1 MTRNT
6 FGKLTKCLSIAPT
19 TKRQYMQTSGTVTV
33 KWLYDKYD
41 KLVTAGA
48 LKPLRFGAIVY
59 ENEDKYKDI
68 LSAIVQGL
76 PIPQIVVGR
85 VKSGEVERYS
95 IVSGVF
101 ILCSLLNFRVESSV
115 FGEGQVSKVL
125 DYSVNFT
132 MLDTMTPQRLAEVSR
147 LLAEVLIW

>member
-1 MTRNT
+1 
-6 FGKLTKCLSIAPT
+6 
-19 TKRQYMQTSGTVTV
+19 MQTSGMVTV

-41 KLVTAGA
+41 KLVVAGA

-59 ENEDKYKDI
+59 ESEDKYKDI

-101 ILCSLLNFRVESSV
+101 ILCSLLNFRSERRTMSD
-115 FGEGQVSKVL
+115 EHVSKVL
-125 DYSVNFT
+125 SYSVNLT
-132 MLDTMTPQRLAEVSR
+132 VLDTMTPQRLAEVSKLLA

>member
-1 MTRNT
+1 
-6 FGKLTKCLSIAPT
+6 
-19 TKRQYMQTSGTVTV
+19 MQTSGMVTV

-41 KLVTAGA
+41 KLVAAGA

-59 ENEDKYKDI
+59 ENEGHYKDI

-101 ILCSLLNFRVESSV
+101 ILCSLLNFRAERRTMSD
-115 FGEGQVSKVL
+115 EHVSKVL
-125 DYSVNFT
+125 SYSVNLT
-132 MLDTMTPQRLAEVSR
+132 VLDTMTPQRLAEVSK
-147 LLAEVLIW
+147 LLGEVLIW

>member
-1 MTRNT
+1 
-6 FGKLTKCLSIAPT
+6 
-19 TKRQYMQTSGTVTV
+19 MQTSGMVTV

-41 KLVTAGA
+41 KLVVAGA

-68 LSAIVQGL
+68 LSAVMQGL
-76 PIPQIVVGR
+76 PIPEIVVGR
-85 VKSGEVERYS
+85 VKAGETERYR

-101 ILCSLLNFRVESSV
+101 ILCSLLNFRAE
-115 FGEGQVSKVL
+115 QVSKVL
-125 DYSVNFT
+125 SYSVNLT
-132 MLDTMTPQRLAEVSR
+132 MLDTMTPQRLAEVSK

>member
-1 MTRNT
+1 M
-6 FGKLTKCLSIAPT
+6 
-19 TKRQYMQTSGTVTV
+19 
-33 KWLYDKYD
+33 
-41 KLVTAGA
+41 
-48 LKPLRFGAIVY
+48 
-59 ENEDKYKDI
+59 
-68 LSAIVQGL
+68 QGL